1 MREFGAGHSLQFMK
15 MSVLFCL
22 FSECSDMVRPNQ
34 ALGMRFVDDDS
45 DA

>member
-1 MREFGAGHSLQFMK
+1 MREFGAEHSPQFMK
-15 MSVLFCL
+15 ISALFRL
-22 FSECSDMVRPNQ
+22 FSECGDMVRPDQ